1 MTRTPAQI
9 LRKPSH
15 NLSAEHAL
23 LCPFLAWGRSG
34 KEGAG
39 CNRSG
44 KEKLFRMRKDEA
56 EGPAVGMR
64 EQREMATPMS
74 PAHHPPPTGAR
85 PPVSPAPCQGV
96 PCPLQCLCVC
106 ASRTGAAC
114 TETSPSGT
122 CRTQSSQPSAQAA
135 ALSGESQSHPCPPC
149 LTVQAAGSLTG
160 PDVPSVAAGPS
171 LWLVNV
177 STWYR
182 MYQWQCTTLAGS
194 PR

>member
-1 MTRTPAQI
+1 M
-9 LRKPSH
+9 
-15 NLSAEHAL
+15 

-34 KEGAG
+34 KDGAG
-39 CNRSG
+39 PNCNG
-44 KEKLFRMRKDEA
+44 KEKLFRMRKHKA
-56 EGPAVGMR
+56 EGPAVGVG
-64 EQREMATPMS
+64 ELQDPCHLLITP
-74 PAHHPPPTGAR
+74 PHTGAR

-96 PCPLQCLCVC
+96 PCPLQCLCVY
-106 ASRTGAAC
+106 ASRAGAVC

-122 CRTQSSQPSAQAA
+122 CRTRSSQPSAQAA
-135 ALSGESQSHPCPPC
+135 ALSGESQSHQCPPC

-182 MYQWQCTTLAGS
+182 MYQWLCTTLAGS